1 MFAAVLIVAIPFL
14 FVGWVVNRVLE
25 HRARMQG
32 IAAPR
37 PIPALPMPTP
47 NDVERR
53 LANLEAIV
61 ASLDFDFVEKLSSR
75 PSGPELR
82 DRGHAA

>member
-14 FVGWVVNRVLE
+14 FVGWVINRIFE

-32 IAAPR
+32 LAAPR
-37 PIPALPMPTP
+37 PMPALPLPG
-47 NDVERR
+47 DVERR

-61 ASLDFDFVEKLSSR
+61 ASLDFDFVEKL
-75 PSGPELR
+75 R
-82 DRGHAA
+82 DAERSRGHAA